1 MYNNKSFKNIK
12 YNIYIIMVDDY
23 KCNTCNKLYSSYKS
37 LWKHNKNIHADKN
50 NILTNNN
57 SINTNNNNI
66 ISIKKV
72 YNCKY
77 CNKNYNFQQSKWY
90 HEQKCSTKIKNE
102 ENDKAKKDIRTL
114 YHELFESNFT

>member
-102 ENDKAKKDIRTL
+102 ENDKKEIEVLKL
-114 YHELFESNFT
+114 KLQLEKLNG